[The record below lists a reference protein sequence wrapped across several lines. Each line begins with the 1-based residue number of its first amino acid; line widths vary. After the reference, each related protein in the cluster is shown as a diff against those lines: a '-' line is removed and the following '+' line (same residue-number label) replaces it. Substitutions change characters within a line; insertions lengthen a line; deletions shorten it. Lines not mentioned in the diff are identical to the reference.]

1 MSTSSPHKLYPINR
15 LLFQGNRVNRD
26 EGNGCIPALDR
37 AIALFLSQASGR
49 STLFGQSPFYH
60 RSPLRQMLETDSA
73 QSFLPMIRRLIQ
85 PEVGFYTP
93 NQAAGHAGIQVAV
106 TNHMN
111 AMSEREGRLVTRA
124 EAHTNFSLNAGNRR
138 VATQNEYSNRLERFP
153 MTLSDAG
160 RIGGNVRAI
169 DDGRELCIIGCGR
182 LQLTATNPLCS
193 ICNTEKNKRKKE
205 EDEKSGTMICAEC
218 DKDIVGRVVK
228 GCCNPCYQRRHS
240 KTGRVIDPAKQCTH
254 VSVCSNK
261 RYMGGLCQ
269 RHHRNRHLDA
279 SSASECAA
287 AASAATA
294 PKERRTTKTQ
304 NGKKKAKKKKPV
316 VVEKNAKS
324 EGLAA
329 DYEDEEVEVDS
340 DYDDEDEWAE
350 GH

>member
-1 MSTSSPHKLYPINR
+1 MTRILHTMRLSQTLSNQR

-49 STLFGQSPFYH
+49 STLFGQSQFYH
-60 RSPLRQMLETDSA
+60 RSPLRQMLEMDSA
-73 QSFLPMIRRLIQ
+73 QSFLPMIQGLIR
-85 PEVGFYTP
+85 PGVGYYTP
-93 NQAAGHAGIQVAV
+93 NQAAGHAGIRVAV
-106 TNHMN
+106 TNRQT
-111 AMSEREGRLVTRA
+111 AMSERLGRPVTRA
-124 EAHTNFSLNAGNRR
+124 EAHSSLSSDGGNRR
-138 VATQNEYSNRLERFP
+138 VATQNEHSNRLGRLPMTMSDMAMMGGNRRVAAQNEYSNRLERFP

-228 GCCNPCYQRRHS
+228 GCCNPCYQRQH
-240 KTGRVIDPAKQCTH
+240 KVTGRVIDPAKQCTH

-261 RYMGGLCQ
+261 RYLDGLCQ

-294 PKERRTTKTQ
+294 PKEKHTSKSR
-304 NGKKKAKKKKPV
+304 NGKKKAKKR
-316 VVEKNAKS
+316 S
-324 EGLAA
+324 R
-329 DYEDEEVEVDS
+329 
-340 DYDDEDEWAE
+340 WW
-350 GH
+350 